1 MLFLENLKLALFS
14 IQSNKMRSFLTML
27 GIIIG
32 ISSVISISSL
42 GAAARSV
49 LGKEFESLN
58 PNMAVIFVGGAF
70 GNEEISERSLFNQ
83 SDLDLVNIRFAD
95 KIEFLDP
102 NVTGSS
108 DAVYNDKKATVNING
123 LSHNYQ
129 YMEKIDIIHGRYIS
143 QNDVDSRKPVA
154 VVDKVFTEKIF
165 GRSNAVG
172 ESVRVSIEGNPVYV
186 TIVGVY
192 ETPKSI
198 FSGLMTSDTTKMVV
212 PYSLFGTSTDYMFS
226 ILFNVRDEYSQQST
240 EVANEIARFLE
251 KSKGISEN
259 SYTVQT
265 VEGQQQQVNNV
276 LGTISLV
283 ISAIGAIS
291 LLVGGIGIMNI
302 MLVSVTER
310 TREIG
315 IRKSLGARR
324 KDILMQFLIESMI
337 VSAIGGL
344 IGIAFGLVFSTIV
357 SIALKIPQPVSIL
370 SILGTV
376 LFSAVVGIFFGMY
389 PANKAAKLDPID
401 ALRYE

>member
-1 MLFLENLKLALFS
+1 MLFLENLKLAIFS
-14 IQSNKMRSFLTML
+14 IKSNKMRSFLTML

-32 ISSVISISSL
+32 ISSVISISAL
-42 GAAARSV
+42 GAAASSV

-58 PNMAVIFVGGAF
+58 PNMAVLFVGGSF
-70 GNEEISERSLFNQ
+70 GNEEISDRSLFNQ
-83 SDLDLVNIRFAD
+83 SDLDLANMRFAD
-95 KIEFLDP
+95 KIEYLDP
-102 NVTGSS
+102 NVSGSS
-108 DAVYNDKKATVNING
+108 DAIYNEKKATVNING

-129 YMEKIDIIHGRYIS
+129 HMEKINIIHGRYIT
-143 QNDVDSRKPVA
+143 QNDVEARKPVA
-154 VVDKVFTEKIF
+154 VVDKVFAEKIF

-172 ESVRVSIEGNPVYV
+172 ETVRITIEGSPVYV
-186 TIVGVY
+186 TIVGVF
-192 ETPKSI
+192 EVPKSI

-212 PYSLFGTSTDYMFS
+212 PYSLFGNSTDYMFS
-226 ILFNVRDEYSQQST
+226 ILFNVKEEYSSQSIQI
-240 EVANEIARFLE
+240 ANEVARFLE
-251 KSKGISEN
+251 KSKVLKEN
-259 SYTVQT
+259 TYSVQT
-265 VEGQQQQVNNV
+265 VEGQQKQVNAI

-291 LLVGGIGIMNI
+291 LVVGGIGIMNI

-337 VSAIGGL
+337 VSSIGGL
-344 IGIAFGLVFSTIV
+344 IGITMGLIFSAIV
-357 SIALKIPQPVSIL
+357 SVVLSIPPPVSIF
-370 SILGTV
+370 SVLGTV
-376 LFSAVVGIFFGMY
+376 FFSAMVGIFFGMY